1 MKARC
6 AALLVGIC
14 VFQVLTTGGLAVAQE
29 LSKQDFISKLQDN
42 SASATRSLSGGN
54 ANADS
59 AKDMPDFVKDGV
71 ARGLKIE
78 ERKQLDTY
86 VTTYQRPVLNIVI
99 AFDLNSYEI
108 SKNAEKVLIELAAAL
123 VAPEL
128 KDSKFALGGH
138 TDSSGSAAHNQK
150 LSEQRALAVKTFLS
164 AYKVQPERL
173 IAAGYGE
180 ERPKQGLDPAN
191 ADNRRVEIVNLGTY

>member
-1 MKARC
+1 MKARWASLISGVC
-6 AALLVGIC
+6 ALQMAMWVSIAAG
-14 VFQVLTTGGLAVAQE
+14 QE
-29 LSKQDFISKLQDN
+29 LSKEDFISKLQDK
-42 SASATRSLSGGN
+42 SSSATRSLS
-54 ANADS
+54 ANAAS
-59 AKDMPDFVKDGV
+59 AESVLPEFLRNGV

-86 VTTYQRPVLNIVI
+86 VTTYERPVLNIVI
-99 AFDLNSYEI
+99 AFDLDSYQI

-123 VAPEL
+123 AAPEL
-128 KDSKFALGGH
+128 EGSKFALAGH
-138 TDSSGSAAHNQK
+138 TDSSGSAVHNQK
-150 LSEQRALAVKTFLS
+150 LSEQRALAVKTFLA

-191 ADNRRVEIVNLGTY
+191 ADNRRVEIVNLGAY